1 MAGRGSPESTVALQL
16 STSVGV
22 EAGKQISCFL
32 TTGLDENKTLKAA
45 ESSLPDSAVG

>member
-1 MAGRGSPESTVALQL
+1 MGAGRGSPESTEALQL

-32 TTGLDENKTLKAA
+32 TGLEENKTLKAA
-45 ESSLPDSAVG
+45 ERPLPESAAG